1 MNIAIYST
9 KNNISTE
16 TINNIKNYFLSE
28 DYTNMVFLASDII
41 IDNQTIQNIGI
52 INSIHLNWFK
62 GYVLYTSIKDYMQ
75 HKDKTIANPIILL
88 SSKEETKELTTDI
101 INNCELLITNK
112 NKSIRKAKNA
122 ELHKF
127 K

>member
-28 DYTNMVFLASDII
+28 DYTNTVFLASDII

-88 SSKEETKELTTDI
+88 ASKEETKELTTDI